1 MAKHISENYAAFQGS
16 IYVSGMFASEY
27 PTVTTDPNKLEA
39 QAKSKLS
46 ERSYAYVAGGAGE
59 RTTMEANRLA
69 FREWR
74 LVPRMMRDCS
84 ERDVSVNLFGV
95 QYPTPILLAP
105 VGVQSLFHEDA
116 ETGTAEVAAE
126 LNVPLI
132 MSTAST
138 KTIEEVA
145 AANGTGPRWYQLYWP
160 QTDEI
165 TLSILGRAKSNGFTA
180 LVVTLDTFSLAW
192 RPWDLDLGHLPF
204 VKGVGNRVGLSDP
217 VFRRIFKEKTG
228 KEVEEDIVGASVA
241 WQMDAF
247 AGKSHVWEK
256 LKFLRENWEGP
267 IVLKGIQSV
276 EDAVLARDSGFVN
289 GIIVSNHGGR
299 QLDGAI
305 GSLSVLPEIVDAVGQ
320 DLTVLFD
327 SGVRTGTDV
336 IKALALGAKAVLI
349 GRPWVYGL
357 GIGGKAGAKA
367 VIQGILADYDQS
379 MLLGGFRSNFE
390 LNRSI
395 LRKVNYAWSPISA
408 V

>member
-1 MAKHISENYAAFQGS
+1 
-16 IYVSGMFASEY
+16 
-27 PTVTTDPNKLEA
+27 
-39 QAKSKLS
+39 
-46 ERSYAYVAGGAGE
+46 
-59 RTTMEANRLA
+59 MEANRLA

-74 LVPRMMRDCS
+74 IVPRMMRDCS
-84 ERDVSVNLFGV
+84 ERDVSVELFGV
-95 QYPTPILLAP
+95 KYPTPILLAP

-116 ETGTAEVAAE
+116 ETGMAQVAAE

-145 AANGTGPRWYQLYWP
+145 AASGEGAPRWYQLYWP

-165 TLSILGRAKSNGFTA
+165 TLSILGRAKKGGFTA

-204 VKGVGNRVGLSDP
+204 VKGVGNVVGLSDP
-217 VFRRIFKEKTG
+217 VFRRMFKEKTG
-228 KEVEEDIVGASVA
+228 KVVEEDVVGASVM

-247 AGKSHVWEK
+247 AGKSHIWDK

-267 IVLKGIQSV
+267 IILKGIQSA
-276 EDAVLARDSGFVN
+276 EDAILARDTGVID

-305 GSLSVLPEIVDAVGQ
+305 GSLSVLPEIVDAVGN

-357 GIGGKAGAKA
+357 AVGGKEGGKQ
-367 VIQGILADYDQS
+367 VLQGILADFDQS
-379 MLLGGFRSNFE
+379 MLLAGYRSNKE

-395 LRKVNYAWSPISA
+395 VRKVNYAWGPVTA
-408 V
+408 M